1 MKKILFLLTLLISF
15 SSFSTNY
22 YISPT
27 GNNTNNGTSSGT
39 PKLTLAHVFSTY
51 NLGSNDTIFVA
62 AGTYTETGTTVGTDD
77 EGFVI
82 QGASL
87 SGGVPTSIFDASST
101 ARWLLLG
108 NTNND
113 NIKINR
119 LIIKDHK
126 QSTGSGP
133 NEGGGGIKIIT
144 GATGLVV
151 TYCHFDNCD
160 TRTNFTQNSG
170 GAIYSQEGFTVSFC
184 TFKNCNAEYYGGA
197 IATTLSP
204 TTNTQ
209 IDHCTFYSN
218 VATNYGGAIF
228 FGVGSNST
236 LTLENCLFYE
246 NNTSSGEA
254 VIVSMNTYSTLN
266 IMNCTITANGNAS
279 VGTGGVLALSSAK
292 INLTNTIIY
301 NNLGNTFNDVY
312 NNAATVNMTNCC
324 YGNSAEIKSATS
336 NISPLISN
344 PLFTNSAS
352 DDYTLSSTSPCIDWG
367 TTTGSPTD
375 DLRHYSRIGNPD
387 AGCFESNGVA
397 LPIELLYFKPYFDD
411 GVVKLKWSTA
421 SEQNNDYFTI
431 EKSKDGLDYIIVTT
445 LPGAG
450 NSVYKIDYQAVDRD
464 IEPGILYYRL
474 KQTDI
479 NGEFKRTDWSSI
491 LIQLNI
497 KNLAIYPNPATNE
510 INVLLN
516 STLNKVEELLVYDLT
531 GKLFYKKSL
540 DLKVGDNYFNVELPQ
555 LSSGLYILKIG
566 DKELKLEY

>member
-51 NLGSNDTIFVA
+51 NLGSNDTIFVE

-218 VATNYGGAIF
+218 VATNYGG
-228 FGVGSNST
+228 GVFLGTSANQTINMS
-236 LTLENCLFYE
+236 NCLFYS
-246 NNTSSGEA
+246 NQTSGEA
-254 VIVSMNTYSTLN
+254 TIVAMNSNSTIN
-266 IMNCTITANGNAS
+266 IINCTISNNGNAS
-279 VGTGGVLALSSAK
+279 AGTGGVLALSSGK
-292 INLTNTIIY
+292 INITNSIIY
-301 NNLGNTFNDVY
+301 NNLGSTYKDVY
-312 NNAATVNMTNCC
+312 NNTSTVTMK
-324 YGNSAEIKSATS
+324 NSYYKSQNSVSLTAPNSTS
-336 NISPLISN
+336 D
-344 PLFTNSAS
+344 PLFTSSGSN
-352 DDYTLSSTSPCIDWG
+352 DYTLQVTSPCVDYG
-367 TTTGSPTD
+367 LSNGLVD
-375 DLRHYSRIGNPD
+375 DIRHYTRVNNPD

-540 DLKVGDNYFNVELPQ
+540 DLKVGDNYFNIELPQ